1 MKRHGSM
8 KAYIV
13 MERQAGSLE
22 AMFRQRARANK
33 KVTNRRLPAMPIF
46 SDIEVMSVALMITSG
61 LLWMHQRNYAHWD
74 ISTSAGGRKLC
85 QWAEASRQVASTALL
100 EWRHPTSLGASSMK
114 ELHGMIQRI
123 AASRFP
129 RFWRDNKGR
138 GKKIP
143 NSNFVLFQL
152 IQNTTIP

>member
-1 MKRHGSM
+1 M

-61 LLWMHQRNYAHWD
+61 LLWMHQRNYAH
-74 ISTSAGGRKLC
+74 
-85 QWAEASRQVASTALL
+85 
-100 EWRHPTSLGASSMK
+100 
-114 ELHGMIQRI
+114 
-123 AASRFP
+123 
-129 RFWRDNKGR
+129 
-138 GKKIP
+138 
-143 NSNFVLFQL
+143 
-152 IQNTTIP
+152 